1 MVFTSPQTLII
12 SLTNEVP
19 FRSSDAAGVF
29 AALLRK
35 RAEQRGAAGLLL
47 LASGHHT
54 SALLLMWK
62 KRMQQ
67 GRGSFYSFSSLSG
80 ALHKCF
86 DVSRPQAVF

>member
-19 FRSSDAAGVF
+19 FRSSDTAGVF

-47 LASGHHT
+47 LA
-54 SALLLMWK
+54 
-62 KRMQQ
+62 
-67 GRGSFYSFSSLSG
+67 
-80 ALHKCF
+80 
-86 DVSRPQAVF
+86 